1 MVCVCRHERHRSNFE
16 AHQELV
22 GVLQEVE
29 HSLQWPAAVLLN
41 AMVKSVNERRREI
54 GTLRSLGFKQNRLTR
69 IFSTEGVVIGVIGS
83 ILGSVFCIISSLILN
98 KFEFIYFAGF
108 LSDPVPF
115 VIGLVPNLYLL
126 SLVILCAIAATTA
139 FFASYRAV
147 KSSIPTLLTSV

>member
-1 MVCVCRHERHRSNFE
+1 MSV
-16 AHQELV
+16 
-22 GVLQEVE
+22 
-29 HSLQWPAAVLLN
+29 LN

-54 GTLRSLGFKQNRLTR
+54 GTLRSLGFKQNRITR